1 MIKSRNIRS
10 RLNNIIAP
18 KTRRGTTDIKGQH
31 LYRKHHL
38 SLSYKHTIK
47 QVTLIHPESIRLLT
61 NSTWDFARNT
71 LWKRFPFYED
81 EIEMRKNHIRKYYEN
96 IPPELFTETANMY
109 FISYCIK
116 ILLTKNI

>member
-1 MIKSRNIRS
+1 MNK
-10 RLNNIIAP
+10 IIAP
-18 KTRRGTTDIKGQH
+18 RTRRGKIDIKEPH
-31 LYRKHHL
+31 LYRKRHF

-47 QVTLIHPESIRLLT
+47 PVALIHPESIRLLT
-61 NSTWDFARNT
+61 DATWDFARNT